1 MHVNK
6 KIIYVSHDAHF
17 HGAQLLSLHTI
28 KALKENFDY
37 SVAIISIG
45 SGILIPDFQKYG
57 PVYCL
62 EQGYQTE
69 EKVELLIKDLLSQN
83 FTLAICSTVIS
94 GDIVALLA
102 RHNIKVVS
110 LIHELPHL
118 IQQYSA
124 EGKAKNIAEF
134 AYKVVFPS
142 QYVYEKFRTIT
153 ELDPQKC
160 HILPQGLF
168 NHNPYKNNIAKAR
181 NELRKKLNLPL
192 DSKIILGVGFADY
205 RKGIDLFSLIS
216 YSVRKTHKDIHL
228 GRENRRSIP
237 EYTAP

>member
-28 KALKENFDY
+28 KALKENFHY

-45 SGILIPDFQKYG
+45 TGILIHDFQKYG

-62 EQGYQTE
+62 EADYPTE
-69 EKVELLIKDLLSQN
+69 KKVELLIKKLLSQDY
-83 FTLAICSTVIS
+83 TIAICSTVIS

-102 RHNIKVVS
+102 KHNIKVIS

-124 EGKAKNIAEF
+124 EGKRETLPSLLTKLSSLHSTCMKN
-134 AYKVVFPS
+134 
-142 QYVYEKFRTIT
+142 
-153 ELDPQKC
+153 
-160 HILPQGLF
+160 
-168 NHNPYKNNIAKAR
+168 
-181 NELRKKLNLPL
+181 
-192 DSKIILGVGFADY
+192 
-205 RKGIDLFSLIS
+205 
-216 YSVRKTHKDIHL
+216 SVQSP
-228 GRENRRSIP
+228 N
-237 EYTAP
+237 

>member
-28 KALKENFDY
+28 KALKENFHY

-45 SGILIPDFQKYG
+45 TGVLIHDFQKYG

-62 EQGYQTE
+62 EEDYPTE
-69 EKVELLIKDLLSQN
+69 KKVELLIKKLLSQDY
-83 FTLAICSTVIS
+83 TIAICSTVIS
-94 GDIVALLA
+94 GDIVTLLA
-102 RHNIKVVS
+102 KHNIKVIS

-124 EGKAKNIAEF
+124 EGKASNIAEF
-134 AYKVVFPS
+134 AYKIVFPS

-153 ELDPQKC
+153 QLDHEKC

-168 NHNPYKNNIAKAR
+168 NHNPYKNNITKAR
-181 NELRKKLNLPL
+181 NELRKKHNLPL
-192 DSKIILGVGFADY
+192 DSKIILGVGFADH
-205 RKGIDLFSLIS
+205 RKGIDLFSLIA
-216 YSVRKTHKDIHL
+216 YSVRKVHTNIHFI
-228 GRENRRSIP
+228 RV
-237 EYTAP
+237 

>member
-69 EKVELLIKDLLSQN
+69 EKVELLIKDLLSQD

-124 EGKAKNIAEF
+124 EGKAKT
-134 AYKVVFPS
+134 S
-142 QYVYEKFRTIT
+142 
-153 ELDPQKC
+153 
-160 HILPQGLF
+160 
-168 NHNPYKNNIAKAR
+168 
-181 NELRKKLNLPL
+181 LNLL
-192 DSKIILGVGFADY
+192 TKLSSLHNTYMKNFVQSLNWILKMSHSPSRFV
-205 RKGIDLFSLIS
+205 
-216 YSVRKTHKDIHL
+216 
-228 GRENRRSIP
+228 
-237 EYTAP
+237 

>member
-69 EKVELLIKDLLSQN
+69 EKVELLIKDLLSQD

-134 AYKVVFPS
+134 AYKVVFLHNTYMKNFVQS
-142 QYVYEKFRTIT
+142 
-153 ELDPQKC
+153 LNW
-160 HILPQGLF
+160 IL
-168 NHNPYKNNIAKAR
+168 KN
-181 NELRKKLNLPL
+181 
-192 DSKIILGVGFADY
+192 VT
-205 RKGIDLFSLIS
+205 FSLKVCLTTILIKTIS
-216 YSVRKTHKDIHL
+216 QKLEMSYVRNLTCL
-228 GRENRRSIP
+228 
-237 EYTAP
+237 